1 MPIAIVNRGIGVE
14 IETVLVVA
22 IGIPIHLTAVEAQAI
37 LAVEVIGVPLVEDH
51 LRPAGR
57 GPDPSSHGEGA
68 GADDVGSGAQ
78 VNVAALTI
86 ETEGLSNHAGGI
98 ADAAR
103 DGAVVAAG
111 AAVLGVVLGV
121 VDIL

>member
-57 GPDPSSHGEGA
+57 GPDPSSHGEG
-68 GADDVGSGAQ
+68 SGAQ